1 MFKRLSKNVTK
12 FNNIDKTYETL
23 LKTSDVVK
31 IQTLINRLQDQPE
44 IKDILSKFLKDLN
57 AIGINQDVS
66 QRFDN
71 RYKYYT
77 RMIKFRQLHHVFWEL
92 CKVKDISQH
101 DHKLRINY
109 ENIGLLD
116 PKNFPEEEYKKII
129 EEK

>member
-1 MFKRLSKNVTK
+1 MFKRLSRNVAK

-23 LKTSDVVK
+23 SKTSDVVK
-31 IQTLINRLQDQPE
+31 IQTLITRLQEQPE
-44 IKDILSKFLKDLN
+44 IKVILTKFLKDLN

-77 RMIKFRQLHHVFWEL
+77 RMLKFRQLHHVFWEL
-92 CKVKDISQH
+92 CKVNDISQH

-116 PKNFPEEEYKKII
+116 PKNFPPEEYKKII
-129 EEK
+129 EE